1 MCTSLKKIS
10 ISPKQRKILNDLIRL
25 GRIELKRVPKDF
37 REAVEKA
44 KKINPKTSN
53 TKDVIIYSKIHDRV
67 FFDDITY
74 NTLLQYCTILWD
86 CYVYHIASDTYLSKS
101 IYTLL
106 FADINEA
113 MDYRKRAKDNIKLK
127 RRSKS

>member
-1 MCTSLKKIS
+1 MCTSLKKTS

-25 GRIELKRVPKDF
+25 GRIELERVPKDF

-53 TKDVIIYSKIHDRV
+53 TKDVIVYSKVSNRV
-67 FFDDITY
+67 FLDDITY
-74 NTLLQYCTILWD
+74 NTLLQYCTVLWN
-86 CYVYHIASDTYLSKS
+86 CYIYHIASDTYLSRS

-106 FADINEA
+106 FTDINEA
-113 MDYRKRAKDNIKLK
+113 MDYRKRTKANIKPK
-127 RRSKS
+127 RRSRP